1 MLTFLLNAIKII
13 FLLGFLVLIH
23 EGGHFLVAKFFKVKV
38 NEFSIGFG
46 KQICSKRKGETVYSI
61 RMIPLGGFVSMLGE
75 EERSDDERSFSRQS
89 IPKRI
94 AIVAA
99 GGLVNIVFGILVYFL
114 VLLCI
119 GNFSSTTID
128 NVLENYNAQEVGIMP
143 GDRIV
148 SINDKHIFITKDVN
162 NILEKNSSNE
172 LKIKIKRENEAK
184 EISVMPTEV
193 KSKSLGIYLDSEDGE
208 HTKIS
213 YMFDDSP
220 AKDILQVGDVI
231 LKVNDESVEND
242 YNKLVE
248 ELNKSEGE
256 VRLVIRRE
264 NSDIDVTVL
273 PKEYSEYYLGVT
285 FRMADKNFATR
296 FYYAWFE
303 TGNFVISLADNVK
316 SMFTKG
322 VSVNQMMGPI
332 GISKTVASTT
342 NFYDFIY
349 LMALISLSLGI
360 TNLLP
365 FPALDGGKIILLL
378 VEAIRRKPLKEE
390 IEIWIQMIGFS
401 LLILLSVYISYVDIL
416 RFF

>member
-119 GNFSSTTID
+119 GNFSSTTVD
-128 NVLENYNAQEVGIMP
+128 NVLENYNAQEAGIVS

-172 LKIKIKRENEAK
+172 LKIKIKRENEVK

-242 YNKLVE
+242 YNKLVD
-248 ELNKSEGE
+248 ELNK
-256 VRLVIRRE
+256 
-264 NSDIDVTVL
+264 SDIDVTVL

-349 LMALISLSLGI
+349 LMAVISLSLGI

-365 FPALDGGKIILLL
+365 FPALDGGKIVLLL